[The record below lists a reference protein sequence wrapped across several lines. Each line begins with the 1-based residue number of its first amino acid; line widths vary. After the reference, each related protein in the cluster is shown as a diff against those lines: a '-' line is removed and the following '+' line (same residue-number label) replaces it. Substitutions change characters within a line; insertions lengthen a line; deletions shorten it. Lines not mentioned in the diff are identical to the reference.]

1 MLFCISKTK
10 NNELA
15 HTEKPSPLAGEGV
28 SEADGRG
35 KLEQIRK
42 KFLPVYAPLPLSP
55 RKARHFPPCSGEAD
69 TKEERIHSFYYLN
82 TLLTIIYAGFFAKS
96 HMMFFLL
103 SSFLF
108 CPPLKNDG
116 RSELHF
122 SMKLNDFWYKNKKI
136 MKWLTQ
142 KKPLLLIL

>member
-55 RKARHFPPCSGEAD
+55 RKARHFPPSSGEAD
-69 TKEERIHSFYYLN
+69 TKEERNYSF
-82 TLLTIIYAGFFAKS
+82 
-96 HMMFFLL
+96 
-103 SSFLF
+103 
-108 CPPLKNDG
+108 
-116 RSELHF
+116 
-122 SMKLNDFWYKNKKI
+122 
-136 MKWLTQ
+136 
-142 KKPLLLIL
+142 

>member
-10 NNELA
+10 NKELA

-82 TLLTIIYAGFFAKS
+82 TLLTIIYAGF
-96 HMMFFLL
+96 L
-103 SSFLF
+103 
-108 CPPLKNDG
+108 PLPLVG
-116 RSELHF
+116 YGVSLHF
-122 SMKLNDFWYKNKKI
+122 RVA
-136 MKWLTQ
+136 
-142 KKPLLLIL
+142 PLLKIQFACHRS